1 MMSAAGRLRFLI
13 IHFGEQHEQCP
24 QPEDPEA

>member
-24 QPEDPEA
+24 QPEA